1 MPAQYAGTVAEQCR
15 EPHIHTVAQGDGSKS
30 FAVLEELLTKMLE
43 LGFTRGDCVCS
54 VGGGVV
60 KVTMNGE
67 KQVEALSIDKAAV
80 DPEDVEMLQDLL
92 VSAVNECGKKVDD
105 MMQREMAKLTSGL
118 GLPPGMI

>member
-1 MPAQYAGTVAEQCR
+1 MFGGMGGNMAGMMKKVQKVQAQMQKM
-15 EPHIHTVAQGDGSKS
+15 Q
-30 FAVLEELLTKMLE
+30 EELKKRTVE
-43 LGFTRGDCVCS
+43 VS

-80 DPEDVEMLQDLL
+80 DPEDVEMLQDLI

-105 MMQREMAKLTSGL
+105 MMQSEMAKLTNGL